1 MIKGR
6 HRVILSTMPPG
17 PASPPRLDHDP
28 LLGVDIERLE
38 AEMERYHQWLDERAD
53 DAYLLAEQARKKGY
67 DHKDRVEIPRAAD
80 LAGRTEK
87 LLIEHLDGYP
97 VADDIRAM
105 LEEHD
110 RETTSIMMAQS
121 VARGFRNKGYDLERS
136 IDVGLRVGLAIL
148 TEAVLVAPLEGISEV
163 RLLNNVDG
171 SQFVS
176 VHFAGPIRAAGGTAQ
191 ALAVL
196 IADMIRRELDVGH
209 YQPTDPEVER
219 VKEEFGLYRGNL
231 QYRPS
236 PPEIDEIVRACPVMI
251 NGESTERIECAGYGN
266 VRNIDEARIR
276 GGVLLVIGEGM
287 CLKAPKIQ
295 KHTER
300 LNVPGWDFI
309 SKFALRGKADA
320 GEKKAAFKSKKVPP
334 SPSSC
339 ATSSPDVR
347 SSVDLSSRAVFVSAT
362 AAPALRVGG
371 GLVQHRL
378 DAGHGRLHH
387 HWDTD
392 ED

>member
-1 MIKGR
+1 MSESKQAAEVGK
-6 HRVILSTMPPG
+6 SN
-17 PASPPRLDHDP
+17 P
-28 LLGVDIERLE
+28 LLGLDLERLE
-38 AEMERYHQWLDERAD
+38 HEMLTYHQWLDERAD
-53 DAYLLAEQARKKGY
+53 DAYRIAEQARQLGF
-67 DHKDRVEIPRAAD
+67 DHKDRVEIPRASD

-87 LLIEHLDGYP
+87 LLIEHLEGYE
-97 VADDIRAM
+97 VADDIRA
-105 LEEHD
+105 LLDEHD
-110 RETTSIMMAQS
+110 RETTSIIIAQS
-121 VARGFRNKGYDLERS
+121 VARGFREQGFDLEKS
-136 IDVGLRVGLAIL
+136 IDVGLRVGLAVL

-196 IADMIRRELDVGH
+196 IADMIRRELNIGH

-236 PPEIDEIVRACPVMI
+236 PEEIDEIVRACPVMV

-300 LNVPGWDFI
+300 LNLPGWEFI
-309 SKFALRGKADA
+309 TKFASRGKATETTD
-320 GEKKAAFKSKKVPP
+320 KAAFKSQQI
-334 SPSSC
+334 
-339 ATSSPDVR
+339 
-347 SSVDLSSRAVFVSAT
+347 
-362 AAPALRVGG
+362 APITNKIRVIWNA
-371 GLVQHRL
+371 R
-378 DAGHGRLHH
+378 
-387 HWDTD
+387 
-392 ED
+392 